1 MQYHGLDP
9 KVFEKI
15 EEALKLD
22 VLALQEKR
30 IKNEGNEPMKK
41 EEDMSMMIDQE
52 DFRAQVK

>member
-1 MQYHGLDP
+1 LDP